1 MKKVVFL
8 VISAAIF
15 ILGSIASVQAADK
28 QTTNKIINIIGSSFP
43 EYDFARAIVGD
54 RANVTMLTP
63 PGASV
68 HSFEPSPNDI
78 IRIQNADVF
87 IYVGGESN
95 AWVKRILDSIDTS
108 NIRVIRLM
116 DYVETMLEEIKEGME
131 VEPEDDDE
139 DSEDEHEYDEHI
151 WTSPKNAIRLI
162 DEIYNIICEI
172 DSANAVIYRDNA
184 VKYKDELRKIND
196 EITEIVSKAVRKI
209 IVVADKFP
217 FLYFV
222 REYGLDY
229 AAAFPGCS
237 DQVDAGIKTILHLVK
252 TVEDGKIPHIYHVE
266 LSNQS
271 VASAISE
278 QTGAGMLQLNSCH
291 NLSKT
296 DFEAGMTYLD
306 LMRQNIENLKK
317 GLW

>member
-1 MKKVVFL
+1 MKKIIFL

-15 ILGSIASVQAADK
+15 ILGAVASVQAADS
-28 QTTNKIINIIGSSFP
+28 QTTNRVINIVGSSFP

-54 RANVTMLTP
+54 QANVTMLTP

-68 HSFEPSPNDI
+68 HSFEPSPYDI
-78 IRIQNADVF
+78 IRIQNADIF

-108 NIRVIRLM
+108 NMRIIRLM
-116 DYVETMLEEIKEGME
+116 DYVEIMLEEIKEGME
-131 VEPEDDDE
+131 VELEDE
-139 DSEDEHEYDEHI
+139 DKNDEDELEYDEHI
-151 WTSPKNAIRLI
+151 WTSPKNAIKLI
-162 DEIYNIICEI
+162 DVICGIICEI
-172 DSANAVIYRDNA
+172 DSTNDTLYRDNA
-184 VKYKDELRKIND
+184 AKYKDELRKIDN
-196 EITEIVSKAVRKI
+196 EISEIVNKAVRKI

-237 DQVDAGIKTILHLVK
+237 DQVDAGIRTILHLVK
-252 TVEDGKIPHIYHVE
+252 TVEVGEIPYVYHVE

-271 VASAISE
+271 VAAAISE

-296 DFEAGMTYLD
+296 DFEADMTYLD

>member
-1 MKKVVFL
+1 MKKMLFIFACITIYVFGT
-8 VISAAIF
+8 IFPSAATGKTIE
-15 ILGSIASVQAADK
+15 VK
-28 QTTNKIINIIGSSFP
+28 INIVGSSFP

-54 RANVTMLTP
+54 KANVAMLTP

-68 HSFEPSPNDI
+68 HSFEPSPSDI
-78 IRIQNADVF
+78 VRIQNSDAF
-87 IYVGGESN
+87 IFVGGESN

-108 NIRVIRLM
+108 NMKIIRLM
-116 DYVETMLEEIKEGME
+116 DYVETMQEEIKEGMQLE
-131 VEPEDDDE
+131 EDE
-139 DSEDEHEYDEHI
+139 DGENEEEVEYDEHI
-151 WTSPKNAIRLI
+151 WTSPKNAIKLI
-162 DEIYNIICEI
+162 EVICDALCVI
-172 DSANAVIYRDNA
+172 DSENAGIYRGNTKQYQEA
-184 VKYKDELRKIND
+184 LKKADE
-196 EITEIVSKAVRKI
+196 EIADVVSKSARKK

-222 REYGLDY
+222 RAYGLDY

-237 DQVDAGIKTILHLVK
+237 DQADAGVKTILYLVK
-252 TVEDGKIPHIYHVE
+252 TVEDENIPFVYHVE
-266 LSNQS
+266 LSNKS
-271 VASAISE
+271 VAMAISE
-278 QTGAGMLQLNSCH
+278 QTGTGILQLNSCH